1 MGTLIDL
8 KEYKEQREREEE
20 EKIAEE
26 IEDQIEYIKSIL
38 EIIGETMANSS
49 FPPVDF
55 TWEPYD
61 FASLDLSGSLDGY
74 E

>member
-49 FPPVDF
+49 LMPVDF

-61 FASLDLSGSLDGY
+61 FTSLDLSGSLDGY